1 MMIKHRQ
8 LFNGMDAFGKKP
20 SGLTWRDCKPI
31 DMNRLDVVLDV
42 LMFNVLFDVCFTSY
56 GAVDRE
62 W

>member
-1 MMIKHRQ
+1 
-8 LFNGMDAFGKKP
+8 MDAFGKKP
-20 SGLTWRDCKPI
+20 SGLNWRDCKPI

-42 LMFNVLFDVCFTSY
+42 LMFYVFDVCFTSY